1 MTIEEFAARYNQEY
15 DWCHEIVDTTFFET
29 RPYISELFGGW
40 FGKYKITP
48 ETCDYS
54 TAQIFEDGVGTD
66 SHYFELQIYSTK
78 ACHDM
83 YFWIHPERDENCHK
97 SKIIKNITEEAD
109 SIKSNLAEE
118 LSKINGK
125 LKEIH
130 ELVELIN
137 KEKTERDPHKEHI
150 QNVEQI

>member
-1 MTIEEFAARYNQEY
+1 MTIEEFAARYNQELEWSKEIL
-15 DWCHEIVDTTFFET
+15 DNGFLNSHPFINHE
-29 RPYISELFGGW
+29 FGYYMQG
-40 FGKYKITP
+40 FRITP

-54 TAQIFEDGVGTD
+54 TAQILEDGVGTD

-97 SKIIKNITEEAD
+97 SKIIKNIAEKAD
-109 SIKSNLAEE
+109 SIKSNLTEE

-125 LKEIH
+125 LEEIH
-130 ELVELIN
+130 EFVELIN
-137 KEKTERDPHKEHI
+137 KKT
-150 QNVEQI
+150 V